1 VDGPW
6 RCLQQ
11 REWHDSHCTGT
22 TVTIHFSARSSQ
34 ARATGTLTLPY
45 SRTIALD
52 TNQFG
57 FIDSFD
63 EALNQTGAPAP
74 QCFFS

>member
-1 VDGPW
+1 
-6 RCLQQ
+6 
-11 REWHDSHCTGT
+11 
-22 TVTIHFSARSSQ
+22 VTIHFSARSSQ
-34 ARATGTLTLPY
+34 ARATGTLTLPD

-74 QCFFS
+74 QCFFG